1 MKVKKVLSIKR
12 HKQFTKDFSHA
23 KMSEKHF
30 GKFIV
35 YVAKLLQNEPLPPE
49 ALDHALEGNW
59 SGFREFHI
67 SGDLLVVYMFDEQT
81 LNLIRLGSHSE
92 LFR

>member
-1 MKVKKVLSIKR
+1 MKVKKVLAIKR
-12 HKQFTKDFSHA
+12 HKQFSKDFSHT

-35 YVAKLLQNEPLPPE
+35 YVAKLIQSEPLPPE

-67 SGDLLVVYMFDEQT
+67 SGDFLVIYTIDDQT

-92 LFR
+92 LFG